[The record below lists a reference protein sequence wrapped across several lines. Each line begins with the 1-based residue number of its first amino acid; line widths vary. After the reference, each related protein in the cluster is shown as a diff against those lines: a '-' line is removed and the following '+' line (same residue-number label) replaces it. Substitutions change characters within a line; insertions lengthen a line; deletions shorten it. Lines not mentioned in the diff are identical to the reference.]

1 MNDHDPG
8 SDFILSAIQ
17 RARAEREAHPRPPT
31 DVEPTAPQTRT
42 AQWDALMA
50 FTPDPRHLER
60 HLVRTLRASAD
71 AKPFDIM
78 RTKLLHQMRSNGWRR
93 VALASP
99 DSGCGKTL
107 LTLNLG
113 LSMARQSDLATMLVE
128 LDMRRP
134 TMARTLGLGAKHQFS
149 EVLSG
154 RAASDHHMAR
164 IGETLA
170 VATHHRPEPAAAE
183 LLASKSAGQMLDR
196 VEADFA
202 PDVMLFD
209 LPPLL
214 MTDDAMAIID
224 QIDGVL
230 LVAAAERTTMAEIT
244 RCAEDLAARCNFLGV
259 ILNKCRFLSTEDRYG
274 YGYGDGGTGANVGEE
289 VADGVGP
296 RLGDVT

>member
-209 LPPLL
+209 L
-214 MTDDAMAIID
+214 TDDPHEQHDLAPTRPELVGHAMTLLD
-224 QIDGVL
+224 QWLGEMMHRAHVPTDPMWQVIHEGGALHSRGQLPAYLDRLRATGR
-230 LVAAAERTTMAEIT
+230 AGWA
-244 RCAEDLAARCNFLGV
+244 DHLAARHP
-259 ILNKCRFLSTEDRYG
+259 EEA
-274 YGYGDGGTGANVGEE
+274 TGL
-289 VADGVGP
+289 
-296 RLGDVT
+296 R